1 MSLFQRPIGPPAIL
15 SDQAVE
21 RYLAAV
27 RAELSLD
34 PLFRRR
40 LRGRVVNQF
49 VAEREARTATGPR
62 RRMGGLGRSVLY
74 ASFAL
79 SVSVASAMA
88 ASQGAAPGDALYAL
102 KTQIEYL
109 RLQALPEHLHDDL
122 AAHALGE
129 RIHELG
135 ILAERGD
142 WARVATQADAV
153 EAEYRHFVDTTDE
166 DGSPDRYVL
175 VLTALLDR
183 LPDRAQAAIG
193 DVLDGMQDAG
203 DDLVRGQGKGRGQGQ
218 LAGSGAASDDSD
230 TGGATGAGSDAG
242 DPATIEP
249 TPMTTRPE
257 RPERPEPT
265 PRASK
270 SPKPSGE
277 PAASAPTEDVDEVEA
292 ADD

>member
-40 LRGRVVNQF
+40 LRGRVVNHF
-49 VAEREARTATGPR
+49 VAEREGRTAAAPR
-62 RRMGGLGRSVLY
+62 RRMGGLGRAVLY

-79 SVSVASAMA
+79 SVSVSSAMA
-88 ASQGAAPGDALYAL
+88 ASQGAAPGDALYSL
-102 KTQIEYL
+102 KIQIEHL

-122 AAHALGE
+122 AAYSLGE

-135 ILAERGD
+135 VLAERGD

-166 DGSPDRYVL
+166 VGSENRYLL

-193 DVLDGMQDAG
+193 DVLDGVQDAG
-203 DDLVRGQGKGRGQGQ
+203 DDLVRGQGQGRGQGQ
-218 LAGSGAASDDSD
+218 AAGSRAAGDGSD
-230 TGGATGAGSDAG
+230 TGRATGTGSDAG
-242 DPATIEP
+242 DPATIEV
-249 TPMTTRPE
+249 TPKPSRPE
-257 RPERPEPT
+257 RPDPT

-277 PAASAPTEDVDEVEA
+277 PAASAATEEIDEVEA